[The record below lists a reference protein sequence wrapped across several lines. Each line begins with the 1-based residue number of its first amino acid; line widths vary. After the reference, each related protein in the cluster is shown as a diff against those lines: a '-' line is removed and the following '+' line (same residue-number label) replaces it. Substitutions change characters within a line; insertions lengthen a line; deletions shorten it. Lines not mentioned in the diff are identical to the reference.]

1 MKRDIDSLDVHDRR
15 VFVRVDANVPLAGS
29 EIRDDTRLRAIIPT
43 IKSLRS
49 RGARVILASH
59 LGRPAGRRDPA
70 FSLAPIAKRLSTL
83 IDFEIPLAP
92 DSVGRPTTNAVADLK
107 SGEVLLLENLRFHIA
122 EEQNDPEH
130 GAELADLAD
139 QYINDAFGSAHRA
152 HASTVGIPQRLP
164 SAAGPLLAK
173 EIAALERLTKNPER
187 PFVAIVGGAKTSDKI
202 DVLKQLAAVT
212 DALILG
218 GGLANTFLANNGEAI
233 GQSLVEANQ
242 SSTTDAVY
250 AAAAQSGCRI
260 LLPSDAVV
268 ARAPDPHETSSIVPV
283 KNIPSTSMVL
293 DIGPESSEH
302 FSTTIKSART
312 VIWNGPVGVY
322 EHSAFANG
330 SLRIAQ
336 ALAESSA
343 FTVVAGG
350 DALAV
355 INSTSDADR
364 ISHLCTGGGAA
375 LEFIEGRSLPGIDI
389 LPDA

>member
-43 IKSLRS
+43 ITNLRS

-70 FSLAPIAKRLSTL
+70 LSLAPIAKRLSTL

-92 DSVGRPTTNAVADLK
+92 DSVGRPTANAVADLK

-122 EEQNDPEH
+122 EEQNDPGH

-139 QYINDAFGSAHRA
+139 QYINDAFGSAHRT

-173 EIAALERLTKNPER
+173 EIAALARLTKDPER
-187 PFVAIVGGAKTSDKI
+187 PFVAIVGGAKPSDKI

-218 GGLANTFLANNGEAI
+218 GGLANTFLTNNGETL
-233 GQSLVEANQ
+233 GQSLVEENQ

-250 AAAAQSGCRI
+250 TVAAESGCRI

-268 ARAPDPHETSSIVPV
+268 ARSPDPRETSSIVRME
-283 KNIPSTSMVL
+283 NIPSTSMVL
-293 DIGPESSEH
+293 DIGPEASEH

-322 EHSAFANG
+322 EHPAFANG

-355 INSTSDADR
+355 INSTGDADR

>member
-15 VFVRVDANVPLAGS
+15 VFVRIDANVPLAGS

-43 IKSLRS
+43 ITNLRS

-70 FSLAPIAKRLSTL
+70 LSLAPIAKRLSTL
-83 IDFEIPLAP
+83 IDFETPLAP
-92 DSVGRPTTNAVADLK
+92 DSVGRTTANAVADLK

-122 EEQNDPEH
+122 EEQNDPGH

-173 EIAALERLTKNPER
+173 EIAALERLTKDPER

-202 DVLKQLAAVT
+202 DVLKQLAAAT

-218 GGLANTFLANNGEAI
+218 GGLANTFLANNGETL
-233 GQSLVEANQ
+233 GQSLVEENQ
-242 SSTTDAVY
+242 ASTTDAVY
-250 AAAAQSGCRI
+250 TVAAASGCRI

-268 ARAPDPHETSSIVPV
+268 ARSPDPRETSSIVRV
-283 KNIPSTSMVL
+283 QNVPSTSMVL
-293 DIGPESSEH
+293 DIGPEASED
-302 FSTTIKSART
+302 FSAELQNQSTLTFWKRLCRT
-312 VIWNGPVGVY
+312 EIV
-322 EHSAFANG
+322 
-330 SLRIAQ
+330 
-336 ALAESSA
+336 
-343 FTVVAGG
+343 
-350 DALAV
+350 
-355 INSTSDADR
+355 NS
-364 ISHLCTGGGAA
+364 
-375 LEFIEGRSLPGIDI
+375 
-389 LPDA
+389 

>member
-43 IKSLRS
+43 ITNLRS

-70 FSLAPIAKRLSTL
+70 LSLAPIAKRLSTL

-92 DSVGRPTTNAVADLK
+92 DSVGRTTANAVADLK

-122 EEQNDPEH
+122 EEQNDPGH
-130 GAELADLAD
+130 GAKLADLAD

-202 DVLKQLAAVT
+202 DVLKQLAALT

-218 GGLANTFLANNGEAI
+218 GGLANTFLANNGERL
-233 GQSLVEANQ
+233 GQSLVEENQ
-242 SSTTDAVY
+242 ASTTAAVY
-250 AAAAQSGCRI
+250 TAAAQSGCRI

-268 ARAPDPHETSSIVPV
+268 ARSPDPRETSSIVRFYL
-283 KNIPSTSMVL
+283 N
-293 DIGPESSEH
+293 G
-302 FSTTIKSART
+302 ARHRT
-312 VIWNGPVGVY
+312 RGFRKIFN
-322 EHSAFANG
+322 HN
-330 SLRIAQ
+330 
-336 ALAESSA
+336 
-343 FTVVAGG
+343 
-350 DALAV
+350 
-355 INSTSDADR
+355 
-364 ISHLCTGGGAA
+364 
-375 LEFIEGRSLPGIDI
+375 
-389 LPDA
+389 